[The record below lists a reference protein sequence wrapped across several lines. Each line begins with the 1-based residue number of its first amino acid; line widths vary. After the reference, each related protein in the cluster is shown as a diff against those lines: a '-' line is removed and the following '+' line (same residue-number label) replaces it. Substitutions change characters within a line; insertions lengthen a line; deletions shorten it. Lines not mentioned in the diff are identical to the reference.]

1 MENVLR
7 SFWPISASRATT
19 IEESMP
25 PESSTPTGTSAT
37 MRRSTAVRSESS
49 AVCAHSCAERSPS
62 RVNSGSQ

>member
-1 MENVLR
+1 
-7 SFWPISASRATT
+7 
-19 IEESMP
+19 MP

-49 AVCAHSCAERSPS
+49 AVCAHSSADRSPS